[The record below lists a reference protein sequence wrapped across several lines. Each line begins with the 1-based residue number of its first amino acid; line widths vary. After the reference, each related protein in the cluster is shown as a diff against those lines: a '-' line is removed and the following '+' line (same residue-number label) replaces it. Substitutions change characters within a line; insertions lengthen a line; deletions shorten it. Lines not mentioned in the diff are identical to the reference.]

1 MFTWLLRHFRSA
13 LPIPIPLLAVAVA
26 SGLAVGALYLGESV
40 DLATA
45 VGIAVCISVS
55 VGSWLG
61 LRLYLVTARFFIS
74 WIDAIGNRVA
84 SLESGLMPAG
94 LADRDKNYAKPRR
107 SLALHIVIISAY
119 ANPLCFGMVTTG
131 AIYTVLSTQLGYHFL
146 APRLMATLFSLCIL
160 LIAIAIPSLYLWRLQ
175 RQVATLEQLLS
186 RIDSVPPVVQR
197 VQVMNRNISRTA
209 RIVRRLTGISQT
221 ATEQATA

>member
-13 LPIPIPLLAVAVA
+13 LPIPIPLLAAAVA

-61 LRLYLVTARFFIS
+61 IRLYLVVAKFYTA
-74 WIDAIGNRVA
+74 WLDAINRRIADVA
-84 SLESGLMPAG
+84 SRRPPVSSI
-94 LADRDKNYAKPRR
+94 ADGHNSQRPRGSIALQFAANSIYAT
-107 SLALHIVIISAY
+107 
-119 ANPLCFGMVTTG
+119 PLCFAMFTGNAIMAALWAQIDPVG
-131 AIYTVLSTQLGYHFL
+131 AILPLGVALSNFV
-146 APRLMATLFSLCIL
+146 TLVFV
-160 LIAIAIPSLYLWRLQ
+160 IAIQSLYLWRLQ
-175 RQVATLEQLLS
+175 RQVATLEQLLN

-197 VQVMNRNISRTA
+197 VQVLNRNIGRTA